1 MNLRH
6 TFTPHNNT
14 RLTNLCGPADA
25 HLRTI
30 EEALQV
36 KIAHRH
42 EQFKVDGPKAKA
54 TQAMELL
61 QALYELADR
70 PITEDYLQLML
81 AGDTALVE
89 APDGRV
95 VATTDV
101 LVENRDFLRE
111 WSTAQDAAHDLFA
124 APATGAGLVLPPAA
138 TGGPPVR
145 VPESFVQLCEQRLVL
160 HRDPAR
166 FALMYRLLWRLSH
179 DHALRRDP
187 LDADRMQARHMAHAV
202 ARDMHKMHAFVRFRP
217 VTDSDG
223 GTLHVAW
230 FEPGHFIAEA
240 TAGFFVRRFAQM
252 RWAILTPDASIRWDG
267 SALHTGPGAQ
277 RSDAPPPDAGEALWL
292 TYYRHIFNPARLK
305 TTMMQKEMPRRYW
318 PNLPEA
324 ALITELAHGAHERS
338 GRMVQAEAT
347 TPRRRL
353 GAPSGPPRTRAG
365 GAAALLPP
373 SEP

>member
-1 MNLRH
+1 MSVSMCAACISSRARARFKRWRVAEPPPSASATGRRRPTLGQAAGRPLNVHVIAL
-6 TFTPHNNT
+6 
-14 RLTNLCGPADA
+14 A
-25 HLRTI
+25 HPTDWPGFR
-30 EEALQV
+30 
-36 KIAHRH
+36 
-42 EQFKVDGPKAKA
+42 
-54 TQAMELL
+54 QAARQLL
-61 QALYELADR
+61 QAS
-70 PITEDYLQLML
+70 
-81 AGDTALVE
+81 V
-89 APDGRV
+89 APQQV
-95 VATTDV
+95 Q
-101 LVENRDFLRE
+101 

-353 GAPSGPPRTRAG
+353 GAPSGPP
-365 GAAALLPP
+365 P